1 MTNHINRSTAVFKKG
16 KIMNRRLLRSVL
28 FAACAALPLAIL
40 PVRPA
45 AAQSVMRPANTITL
59 SIGRGQLVTVPGAM
73 ADIFVAQQGIAD
85 VKIKSQRQ
93 LYLFGMSAG
102 ETTVY
107 ASNRAGDIIW
117 SANVRVGSNIES
129 VDQMLQLAMP
139 DAKITATTIG
149 SSTYLLTGTVAS
161 PEDAAEAQRLVEAF
175 VGSDSKKVIS
185 RLKMA
190 TPLQVNLQVRFA
202 EVSRSLVHE
211 ISANVTTQ
219 DTSGGIGFG
228 FGRGATSGTISGTGS
243 AFRNTA
249 PGVIRGGDTNG
260 LPLLDAS
267 ANYGLPAGTINLPF
281 DPTTG
286 QFHLPGVGGAFA
298 RNATGQSAIAL
309 AGRLF
314 GVDMLGGLNLGE
326 RVGLVSTLS
335 QPNLTAMSGESA
347 EFLAGGEFPILISQG
362 LGQSSVEFKSYG
374 VKLKYT
380 PTVLSNGRISIRV
393 SPEVSE
399 ISSQGAISVNGT
411 TVPALTTR
419 RAETTVELGSGQSFM
434 IAGLMGTNNQNSI
447 EKTPGVGDMPV
458 LGALFRSTNYQK
470 GETELVIVITPYLV
484 NPVDAADIKL
494 PTDGL
499 QQPDELQR
507 VLGNKLT
514 DGKSETL
521 RPMPTAATGNGVKP
535 DVSLIAPR
543 PTADER
549 ISRKE
554 KNAADQQAPAPGFNL
569 R

>member
-1 MTNHINRSTAVFKKG
+1 MSKPVFRATIAIKKG
-16 KIMNRRLLRSVL
+16 HAMKSRLLTSVL
-28 FAACAALPLAIL
+28 FAACAAAPLTLL
-40 PVRPA
+40 PVQPA
-45 AAQSVMRPANTITL
+45 YAQSVMRPANTITL
-59 SIGRGQLVTVPGAM
+59 SIGRGQLVTVPGTM
-73 ADIFVAQQGIAD
+73 ADVFVAQQGIAD

-93 LYLFGMSAG
+93 LYMFGLSSG

-107 ASNRAGDIIW
+107 ASNRAGDIVW
-117 SANVRVGSNIES
+117 SANVRVGANIES

-149 SSTYLLTGTVAS
+149 ASTYLLTGTVAS

-175 VGSDSKKVIS
+175 VGGDNKKVIS
-185 RLKMA
+185 RLRMA

-211 ISANVTTQ
+211 ISSNITTQ
-219 DTSGGIGFG
+219 DSSGGIGFG
-228 FGRGATSGTISGTGS
+228 FGRGGNSGSFNGAASG
-243 AFRNTA
+243 FRNTA
-249 PGVIRGGDTNG
+249 PGVTRGGVTAG
-260 LPLLDAS
+260 LPVLDAS

-281 DPTTG
+281 DPTSG
-286 QFHLPGVGGAFA
+286 QFHLPGVGGTFA

-335 QPNLTAMSGESA
+335 QPNLTALSGESA
-347 EFLAGGEFPILISQG
+347 EFLAGGEFPILVSQG
-362 LGQSSVEFKSYG
+362 LGQTSVEFKSYG

-380 PTVLSNGRISIRV
+380 PTVLANGRISMRV
-393 SPEVSE
+393 APEVSE
-399 ISSQGAISVNGT
+399 LSSQGAISVDGT
-411 TVPALTTR
+411 TIPGLTTR

-434 IAGLMGTNNQNSI
+434 IAGLMSNNNQNSI

-499 QQPDELQR
+499 EVPNEAQR
-507 VLGNKLT
+507 IFGNKIT
-514 DGKSETL
+514 DGKSGAS
-521 RPMPTAATGNGVKP
+521 RPLPTAAGGPGAKP
-535 DVSLIAPR
+535 DVSLTAPPQR
-543 PTADER
+543 ADER
-549 ISRKE
+549 MSRKE
-554 KNAADQQAPAPGFNL
+554 QDPAADAPAPGFNL